1 MDEID
6 IEETKLD
13 KLKVKDVAKTFPE
26 SLLSATSKT
35 FPLPDF
41 WKERELRRKK
51 HEERT
56 VEDTVGKYGSA
67 SLEHALTGE
76 KPEYLV
82 QYWSSYEDHIRRY
95 EEKIEDYKAEI
106 LYNIEVLKNLIKA
119 REDIIKQAED
129 FKKEEFEPYTWPM
142 KGSDDKELDKKCHD
156 AVKAHEIKFHM
167 DCILDKTMPSLGY
180 EEKKKIKY
188 PHYEMIC
195 DHNGKFKYIRCT
207 TCYKKYLLGEN
218 DLFSREYN
226 DMVIGHEPGAK

>member
-26 SLLSATSKT
+26 SLLNATSKT

-41 WKERELRRKK
+41 RKERDLRRKK

-56 VEDTVGKYGSA
+56 VENTVGKYGITT
-67 SLEHALTGE
+67 LEHALSGE

-82 QYWSSYEDHIRRY
+82 QYWTSYEDHIKRY

-119 REDIIKQAED
+119 REDVIKQAED

-142 KGSDDKELDKKCHD
+142 KGCDDKELDKKCHD
-156 AVKAHEIKFHM
+156 AIKAHEIKFHM
-167 DCILDKTMPSLGY
+167 DYVLERTMPSLGVL
-180 EEKKKIKY
+180 ERKSKY

-195 DHNGKFKYIRCT
+195 DCNGKLKYIRCT
-207 TCYKKYLLGEN
+207 ACYKDYILNEDG
-218 DLFSREYN
+218 LFSREYN
-226 DMVIGHEPGAK
+226 DMTIGDEPGAK

>member
-6 IEETKLD
+6 VEETKLD
-13 KLKVKDVAKTFPE
+13 ELKVKDVAKTFPD
-26 SLLSATSKT
+26 SLLNTTSKT

-41 WKERELRRKK
+41 WKERQLRRKK
-51 HEERT
+51 YEERT
-56 VEDTVGKYGSA
+56 VENTVGKYGSA
-67 SLEHALTGE
+67 TLEHALSGE

-82 QYWSSYEDHIRRY
+82 QYWTSYEDHIKKY

-106 LYNIEVLKNLIKA
+106 LYDIEVLKNLIKA

-156 AVKAHEIKFHM
+156 AIKAHEIKFHM
-167 DCILDKTMPSLGY
+167 DYIIERTMPSLGVR
-180 EEKKKIKY
+180 ERASKH
-188 PHYEMIC
+188 PRYEMIC
-195 DHNGKFKYIRCT
+195 DSNGKLKYIRCT
-207 TCYKKYLLGEN
+207 TCYKEYILNEN
-218 DLFSREYN
+218 SLFSREYN